1 MLTIPKSAEVTS
13 QLRRYRYQ
21 AGVSGQEAASVINKK
36 PTTLYKYESG
46 RLKISQHD
54 MIELLLYYRVDLDTA
69 FSDFRDAGV
78 GGRKKNN
85 AARHLREIEDIYNG
99 LPEQG
104 QKHLYLAAKQAQAYY
119 AEGRTLKP

>member
-1 MLTIPKSAEVTS
+1 MLTMPKSAEVTS

-21 AGVSGQEAASVINKK
+21 AGVSGQEAASAINKQ

-54 MIELLLYYRVDLDTA
+54 LIELLLYYRVDLDTA
-69 FSDFRDAGV
+69 FSSFEGAGI

-85 AARHLREIEDIYNG
+85 AAHHLREIEDIYNS

-104 QKHLYLAAKQAQAYY
+104 KKHLYLAAKQARAYY
-119 AEGRTLKP
+119 ASDPSA